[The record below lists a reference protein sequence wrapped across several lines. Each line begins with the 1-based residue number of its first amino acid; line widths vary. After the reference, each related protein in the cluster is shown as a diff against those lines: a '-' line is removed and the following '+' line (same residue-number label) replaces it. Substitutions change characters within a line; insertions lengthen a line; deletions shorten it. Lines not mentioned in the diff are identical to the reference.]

1 MRLSWEEYA
10 LNIAST
16 ASERSEDLHQK
27 VGACALNDK
36 NMVVAIGYNGLAP
49 GKDVTYAFMKN
60 RNHRRLFMI
69 HAEVNC
75 LSLVKRGQVKMLA
88 STLLPCSSCAT
99 MIAAYG
105 IERVIYKEVYK
116 RDLSALEIFEFY
128 KIDCIKYAD

>member
-49 GKDVTYAFMKN
+49 GKDVSYGFMKN

-69 HAEVNC
+69 HAEANC